1 MNLLRHTISAGALAI
16 ALTVAS
22 QAHADLIITANGTQE
37 STDPTNTFTSFSGS
51 VGSFNINLISGTG
64 VNAFGG
70 NGNLLD
76 VGSLN
81 ISTSGSGGLT
91 VLVTE
96 TNLSLGSGSFTFNL
110 DFTGTLTNL
119 TATRSIFLDA
129 GNGANALTTL
139 LGSTTS
145 GNFITASLPQSL
157 TGPFSLT
164 EEIVLTATGPG
175 ATLSSDDKVKV
186 PEPGSLALLGVGLV
200 GFGWFARRRRK
211 SA

>member
-1 MNLLRHTISAGALAI
+1 MNLLRNTISASALAI

-22 QAHADLIITANGTQE
+22 QARADLIITANGVQE
-37 STDPTNTFTSFSGS
+37 TTDATNTFTSFSGS
-51 VGSFNINLISGTG
+51 VGTFNINVITALG
-64 VNAFGG
+64 VNSFGG

-76 VGSLN
+76 VGALDV
-81 ISTSGSGGLT
+81 STSGSGSLT
-91 VLVTE
+91 LLITE
-96 TNLSLGSGSFTFNL
+96 TNLTLGSGSFAFNL

-186 PEPGSLALLGVGLV
+186 PEPGSLALLGAGLI